1 MEDLLRALI
10 QDEQPQSGSYAT
22 RSGPDPLAQALQG
35 LLGGAALQGESAQA
49 GPMEGGLDL
58 GGLLQAFLG
67 GADQPAQSA
76 GQQTGS
82 GPVPSG
88 LNLAGLLDDGPG
100 QTGQAPQSYG
110 QQAGPGS
117 APAGLDLGNLLQAV
131 LGGGGLSG
139 AAQPAAS
146 EAGGFGDLLTGI
158 MGGGSSTM
166 ASDPFLAPIV
176 NGLAEKL
183 GLPPQIVQA
192 AVALI
197 MGKLLGNRLQPG
209 ILEMEAPG
217 PSRKAGK
224 RAVTVE
230 DIRQKTNRGQRVTKK
245 ELRSSGL
252 VTELSKQTGLDRATA
267 TTTLQEVLDEL
278 GGQLGAGE

>member
-35 LLGGAALQGESAQA
+35 LLGGAALQDESAQA
-49 GPMEGGLDL
+49 GPVEGGLDL

-67 GADQPAQSA
+67 GATQAPQSY
-76 GQQTGS
+76 GQQAGTGA
-82 GPVPSG
+82 VPSG
-88 LNLAGLLDDGPG
+88 LDLASLLEDGPG
-100 QTGQAPQSYG
+100 ETGQAPQSYG
-110 QQAGPGS
+110 QQVGAGS
-117 APAGLDLGNLLQAV
+117 VPAGLDLGSLLQAV
-131 LGGGGLSG
+131 LGSGGLSG

-146 EAGGFGDLLTGI
+146 EAGGFGDLLGGI

-192 AVALI
+192 VVAFI

-209 ILEMEAPG
+209 VAELAASG
-217 PSRKAGK
+217 PSRKARR
-224 RAVTVE
+224 RATTVE
-230 DIRQKTNRGQRVTKK
+230 DIRQKMNRGKRVTKK

-252 VTELSKQTGLDRATA
+252 VTELSRQTGLDRATA
-267 TTTLQEVLDEL
+267 TASLQEVLDEL